1 MAVEGPA
8 SVTAVTAVTVPP
20 AQGAGRCPGIQRR
33 QPLGAFPGTAVYT
46 LAPYINV
53 GLTPFTASV
62 LSLILLESLSR
73 TEEN

>member
-20 AQGAGRCPGIQRR
+20 AQGAGRCPGIQAL
-33 QPLGAFPGTAVYT
+33 PWGPSGTAIYN

-62 LSLILLESLSR
+62 LSLILLESLSQ